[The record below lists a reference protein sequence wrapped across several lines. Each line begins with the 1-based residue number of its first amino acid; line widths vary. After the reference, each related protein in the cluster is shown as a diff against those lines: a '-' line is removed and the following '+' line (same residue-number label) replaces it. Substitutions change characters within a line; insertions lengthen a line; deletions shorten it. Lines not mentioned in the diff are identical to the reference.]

1 LFQLNITFTR
11 RPAVILLNYV
21 EWRYRNKNI
30 FWRWIEIKFVF
41 FCRGLQTQKKVVH
54 IIAYKEFV
62 LLLQCKCM
70 LMRGLCVGL
79 NIPIFWV
86 SFLWAQSLVEKFCGE
101 LKNRLEQPF
110 PPFSENI
117 FTGSFSPA
125 PYESYTKGKKK
136 KNTHEDKGENG
147 YGIW

>member
-1 LFQLNITFTR
+1 
-11 RPAVILLNYV
+11 
-21 EWRYRNKNI
+21 
-30 FWRWIEIKFVF
+30 
-41 FCRGLQTQKKVVH
+41 
-54 IIAYKEFV
+54 
-62 LLLQCKCM
+62 M

-101 LKNRLEQPF
+101 LKNQLEQPF
-110 PPFSENI
+110 SPFSENI

-125 PYESYTKGKKK
+125 PYESYTKEKKK